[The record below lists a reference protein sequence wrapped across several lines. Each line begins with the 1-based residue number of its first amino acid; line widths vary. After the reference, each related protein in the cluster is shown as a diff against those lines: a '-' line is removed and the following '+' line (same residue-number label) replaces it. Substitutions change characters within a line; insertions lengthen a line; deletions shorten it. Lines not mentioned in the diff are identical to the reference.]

1 MYVVMSFTNYVLSF
15 SVSVCFRY
23 DMHYDYDTSVIGKI

>member
-1 MYVVMSFTNYVLSF
+1 MYVVMSFTNYMLLF

-23 DMHYDYDTSVIGKI
+23 DIASDDETGVIGKI